1 MFKKFILFYAFF
13 LFMYGCASLTPKTE
27 TSIGKAVFDVDIN
40 IPSKE
45 LVNKLN
51 ETFAVR
57 VNNLQKTVGI
67 LPTSLPNEPGT
78 PDISVKNM
86 GAGLISFTMPNVTCN
101 SAYAIISGL
110 DKGVK
115 TNLGTSDSA
124 NYTACIYPYKDAYR
138 VYIIGTFVSSSGG
151 GLGGLVASG
160 IKQGIAGTETIQTVW
175 FKNLIKDFQNNFP
188 QAKEIQIDIP

>member
-1 MFKKFILFYAFF
+1 
-13 LFMYGCASLTPKTE
+13 MYGCASLTPKTE